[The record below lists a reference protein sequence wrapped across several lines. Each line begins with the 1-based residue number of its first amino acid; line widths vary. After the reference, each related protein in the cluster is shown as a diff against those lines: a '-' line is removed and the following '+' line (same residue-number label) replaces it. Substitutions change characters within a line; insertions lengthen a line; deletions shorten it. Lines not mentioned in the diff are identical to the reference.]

1 MQTGQRREYFLIM
14 ISASIMNRILTLS
27 AIAMFAVVMGLAA
40 FAPAALAKGPQPQN
54 NVTLCHFD
62 GDPDDD
68 PITDDSVWEVI
79 TPNIHAI
86 DKHIANHIDS
96 DANNDGIADDPQRDF
111 VIVVQA
117 DIDQCDTLIETNL

>member
-1 MQTGQRREYFLIM
+1 M
-14 ISASIMNRILTLS
+14 ISASIMNRLLTLS

-68 PITDDSVWEVI
+68 PTTDDSVWEVI
-79 TPNIHAI
+79 TPNIHAK

-96 DANNDGIADDPQRDF
+96 DANNDGTADDSQPDF
-111 VIVVQA
+111 EIVVQA
-117 DIDQCDTLIETNL
+117 DIDLCDTLMDTNP